1 MQWDA
6 RLAYEYNYE
15 ILCHICHKPFNTNH
29 ADKVRDNEH
38 VTGKYRGAAHKW
50 CNIRL
55 RRTCKIPVFFH
66 NFRGY
71 DSHFITLALK
81 DFEGVEIRVIG
92 QGMEKYL
99 TLSLGKYLV
108 FKDSL
113 QFLGS
118 SLATLAKNLLKTGL
132 ESFKH
137 LTRQFL
143 GTEAREF
150 RLLVRKGVYPYEYMD
165 SWEKMDEQQ
174 LPPKEAFFS
183 KLTDSG
189 ISDEDYEHAQKVWP
203 PSTSTRCAATT
214 TST

>member
-1 MQWDA
+1 M
-6 RLAYEYNYE
+6 
-15 ILCHICHKPFNTNH
+15 
-29 ADKVRDNEH
+29 
-38 VTGKYRGAAHKW
+38 
-50 CNIRL
+50 
-55 RRTCKIPVFFH
+55 
-66 NFRGY
+66 
-71 DSHFITLALK
+71 
-81 DFEGVEIRVIG
+81 EIRVIG

-143 GTEAREF
+143 GTEAQEF

-189 ISDEDYEHAQKVWP
+189 ISDEDYEHAQKVWR
-203 PSTSTRCAATT
+203 PSTSTRCADTT
-214 TST
+214 IST